1 MKTFKL
7 IVSTPNGNALEKE
20 ITMLSIRGTEGSLA
34 VMAGH
39 IPFIT
44 TTKAGEIK
52 VKTENGEEVYE
63 ASNGMLTV
71 TKDVTTLLC
80 GAFNKAENK

>member
-7 IVSTPNGNALEKE
+7 IVSTPNGNVLEKE
-20 ITMLSIRGTEGSLA
+20 VSMLSLRGTEGSLA

-44 TTKAGEIK
+44 TTRAGE
-52 VKTENGEEVYE
+52 VKIVAQDEERVHQ
-63 ASNGMLTV
+63 ASAGMLTV
-71 TKDVTTLLC
+71 TKEQLTLLC
-80 GAFNKAENK
+80 GTFE